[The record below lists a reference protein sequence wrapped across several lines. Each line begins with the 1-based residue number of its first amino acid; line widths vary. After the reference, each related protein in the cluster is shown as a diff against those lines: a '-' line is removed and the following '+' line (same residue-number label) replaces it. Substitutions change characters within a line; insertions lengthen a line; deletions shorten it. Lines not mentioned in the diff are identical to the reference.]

1 MSVTVTGLF
10 VYPVKS
16 MRGAPRARVRLAP
29 TGFEWDRQWMV
40 IDSKGMF
47 LSQRTHP
54 KLARIVPEVA
64 GATLTL
70 NAPGMAGISV
80 PFTEH
85 GERIAVRVQKDACV
99 GVEQG
104 AAAHDWVSEA
114 LGAPVRLVRVAPD
127 MQRRAN
133 PQFAGETPAPLGFPD
148 GYPLLICNEASLHDL
163 NGRLPA
169 AIPMERFRPNIVVRG
184 LPAWAEDHIDAI
196 TIGPVTLRLVKPCTR
211 CAIPSLDHITG
222 ERSTDP
228 LPVLRRFRFDRALL
242 GVTFG
247 ENAVIQTGT
256 GCEISHGSQ
265 CQVLPV

>member
-64 GATLTL
+64 DATLKL

-114 LGAPVRLVRVAPD
+114 LGAPVRAL
-127 MQRRAN
+127 
-133 PQFAGETPAPLGFPD
+133 
-148 GYPLLICNEASLHDL
+148 SS
-163 NGRLPA
+163 
-169 AIPMERFRPNIVVRG
+169 
-184 LPAWAEDHIDAI
+184 
-196 TIGPVTLRLVKPCTR
+196 
-211 CAIPSLDHITG
+211 CA
-222 ERSTDP
+222 
-228 LPVLRRFRFDRALL
+228 
-242 GVTFG
+242 
-247 ENAVIQTGT
+247 
-256 GCEISHGSQ
+256 
-265 CQVLPV
+265 

>member
-40 IDSKGMF
+40 IDSKGTF